1 MTRSRPRELFRRLE
15 DGRIA
20 LDLPRGVREFV
31 IAAAERVQ
39 ETGSSPGTLGFDGLF
54 GSIDQSAD
62 VDDPAYVLSR
72 QLAVDELAS
81 VVSASARKQVIEPD
95 EAEAWLKL
103 LGMALSRRAAE
114 LGIRT
119 TDDRPTMSAHDE
131 AVVRVIYALQ
141 VGLIDAIDQR
151 DDPEDP
157 EDPDDPDRSLPA

>member
-1 MTRSRPRELFRRLE
+1 MTRSRPRELFRRLD

-20 LDLPRGVREFV
+20 LDLPRGVRELV
-31 IAAAERVQ
+31 VAAAEQVQ
-39 ETGSSPGTLGFDGLF
+39 ETGASPGSRGFDGLF
-54 GSIDQSAD
+54 ARIDESAD

-72 QLAVDELAS
+72 QLAMDELVS

-119 TDDRPTMSAHDE
+119 MDDRPPLSAHDE
-131 AVVRVIYALQ
+131 ALIHVIYALQ
-141 VGLIDAIDQR
+141 VGLIDAIDE
-151 DDPEDP
+151 PGE
-157 EDPDDPDRSLPA
+157 PDRPLPA